1 MRRLGPHRVWLAYK
15 GLDSFSLALGWTLA
29 PVFFVTEL
37 GLSPLELVLAGTALE
52 VGYFLFEVPTG
63 IVADTYSRRLSM
75 IVGLIVV
82 GVAFVATGLAGS
94 LAVVIGAAALMG
106 FGWTFVSGAEDAW
119 LYDEVGEERVR
130 GAYQLGAR
138 PGGLAAC

>member
-52 VGYFLFEVPTG
+52 VAYFLFEVPTG
-63 IVADTYSRRLSM
+63 IVADTYSRRISILVAM
-75 IVGLIVV
+75 VAMGA
-82 GVAFVATGLAGS
+82 AFVATGLAGGV
-94 LAVVIGAAALMG
+94 AVVLAALG
-106 FGWTFVSGAEDAW
+106 GWASAGRSRA
-119 LYDEVGEERVR
+119 
-130 GAYQLGAR
+130 
-138 PGGLAAC
+138 